1 MSPLARFQ
9 RATVFIAAGDRV
21 SGAAELHMAITA
33 IDKTGRDFR
42 IRAHLAELLEVV
54 ERKLAPRKQAPK
66 ISGRSSAHSGEKKLG
81 RRRIA
86 GQ

>member
-1 MSPLARFQ
+1 MSPLERFQ
-9 RATVFIAAGDRV
+9 RATAFIAAGDRV

-54 ERKLAPRKQAPK
+54 EQKLAPRKQVPEISRRSVAP
-66 ISGRSSAHSGEKKLG
+66 LG
-81 RRRIA
+81 DSPHETH
-86 GQ
+86 

>member
-9 RATVFIAAGDRV
+9 RATIFIAAGDRV
-21 SGAAELHMAITA
+21 SGATELHMAITA
-33 IDKTGRDFR
+33 IDRTGRDFR

-54 ERKLAPRKQAPK
+54 ERKPGPPQTSSKNFRKER
-66 ISGRSSAHSGEKKLG
+66 RSFWRKKLG